1 MTGICNL
8 TNQAYDIVSMNLKQ
22 LAEYFIENYNLTVE
36 DIAHFYRERSSKI
49 RYDGYNGKKT
59 CPEVLDFDRPVT
71 EADKAIANYTEV
83 VRGSMQLNKIDV
95 VARFAKSLYDRSLE
109 DQIADIKKAHESG
122 DTLYRFLGVEELPL
136 EEQEAAQEK
145 AYHMS
150 LWSHPYTQYYK
161 SMSLEEAIDYFKE
174 AHRKILLALD
184 DTVEHEFNLKYECD
198 FSPIVINQANNKYQL
213 IDGFKRL
220 FTNKLER
227 LDFEAP
233 VKVYTN
239 LDDKNYLRILNACN
253 GWKQGGTKFFD
264 RGYIFSLQNRFNIDV
279 TAFGKNQYNFD
290 LVFTLANFARGF
302 SFYKENMQ
310 FVTDIPVLKE
320 LLDTPTPIEPNI
332 AIMKLAMTNY
342 IRIIGYLRVQGVDNI
357 DFVDMWKTTL
367 AAKEKEI
374 KKKVNSVGGWA
385 ENYFTDKIVPVIK
398 GYLVTHGVVL
408 KKNWLDDDDHGIV
421 VSWS

>member
-1 MTGICNL
+1 MKGICNL
-8 TNQAYDIVSMNLKQ
+8 TNQSYEIVSMNLKQ

-36 DIAHFYRERSSKI
+36 DIAHFYRERSSQI
-49 RYDGYNGKKT
+49 RYDGFRGKKT
-59 CPEVLDFDRPVT
+59 CPEVLDFYRLIAK
-71 EADKAIANYTEV
+71 ADKATADYTTIVDCRHE
-83 VRGSMQLNKIDV
+83 LNHIDI

-122 DTLYRFLGVEELPL
+122 ETLYRFLGVEELPL

-145 AYHMS
+145 TYHMS
-150 LWSHPYTQYYK
+150 LWDHKYVQYYK

-174 AHRKILLALD
+174 AHRKILLSLD

-198 FSPIVINQANNKYQL
+198 FSPIVINQANDKYQL

-233 VKVYTN
+233 VKVYAN
-239 LDDKNYLRILNACN
+239 LNDKDYLRILNACN

-290 LVFTLANFARGF
+290 LVFTLAHFSKGF

-310 FVTDIPVLKE
+310 FVTDIPMLKE

-332 AIMKLAMTNY
+332 AVMKLAMTNY
-342 IRIIGYLRVQGVDNI
+342 IRIIGYLRVQGINNI

-367 AAKEKEI
+367 TAKEKEI

-385 ENYFTDKIVPVIK
+385 ENYFADKVAPVIK
-398 GYLVTHGVVL
+398 DYLTTHGVVL
-408 KKNWLDDDDHGIV
+408 RKNWLDDNDPGAV
-421 VSWS
+421 VSW